1 LRVISGRPA
10 NRKETLEYE
19 KALRERQKARFATF
33 PNLKPTTTAISL
45 RVPNSVLA
53 RLKVQAHRKGMP
65 YQSFIKGVLADA
77 VGPK

>member
-1 LRVISGRPA
+1 MKKLYV
-10 NRKETLEYE
+10 KESKDER
-19 KALRERQKARFATF
+19 ALDWQKARFATF

-45 RVPNSVLA
+45 RVPNSILA

-77 VGPK
+77 VSPK

>member
-1 LRVISGRPA
+1 MKKLFAKATNSERPVDW
-10 NRKETLEYE
+10 
-19 KALRERQKARFATF
+19 QKAKFATF
-33 PNLKPTTTAISL
+33 PNLKPTSTAISL

-77 VGPK
+77 VGHK